1 VSNPCLPPPFFS
13 DFGLHQ
19 LHRLRQ
25 RIVGAIEHERLHGA
39 FTGRCN
45 ARTQGYETEQRRC
58 VLNC

>member
-45 ARTQGYETEQRRC
+45 VSVRLSTRLTAVREG
-58 VLNC
+58 